1 MIINISLCHLFS
13 AKLYII
19 SMQRII
25 VFFISCCFAL
35 SVHAGDTTALTL
47 NGKQF
52 VQCDSIEFVWN
63 GHAIH
68 QPYPLASLHLWIDNL
83 ETGQRWKLRYP
94 ILNGEAAGALE
105 IAEDLKPGT
114 YAFNFMAADHYLE
127 IYGKLRKVKL
137 KMALNHETG
146 KMDTIAVYDQP
157 GSLAQEMEYTLVGR
171 AGVLYDSVLRVQNDG
186 RFRIPP
192 LVFGDTARL
201 VFDPEKERSNYIIDM
216 TTPLDTAF
224 TPFWAQT
231 VFVKIGI
238 DSSFTAKDTSDYQFG
253 MAGNYPNSITLE
265 EVKVTGPSKIKQFE
279 KDFVSPQF
287 RNFQARTLNGLDSD
301 EIMRFNSI
309 WDYLRANTPGM
320 ILQQNGFQRTAF
332 WRGQPV
338 AFFLDEVLVD
348 ATTITMPP
356 QDIAMIKVYPPP
368 SMISAQAPG
377 GAVAIYTKRGGD
389 KQKTSPYNYI
399 VMGYTQG
406 EARWTGNR

>member
-1 MIINISLCHLFS
+1 
-13 AKLYII
+13 
-19 SMQRII
+19 MQRII
-25 VFFISCCFAL
+25 VFIIACCFAL
-35 SVHAGDTTALTL
+35 SVHAGDTTALTM
-47 NGKQF
+47 
-52 VQCDSIEFVWN
+52 N

-68 QPYPLASLHLWIDNL
+68 QPYPLASLHVWIDNL

-105 IAEDLKPGT
+105 IAHNMKPGS

-127 IYGKLRKVKL
+127 IHGKLRKVKL

-146 KMDTIAVYDQP
+146 KMDTIAV
-157 GSLAQEMEYTLVGR
+157 
-171 AGVLYDSVLRVQNDG
+171 
-186 RFRIPP
+186 
-192 LVFGDTARL
+192 
-201 VFDPEKERSNYIIDM
+201 FDPEKERSTYIIEM
-216 TTPLDTAF
+216 ITPLDTAF

-231 VFVKIGI
+231 VFVKVGV
-238 DSSFTAKDTSDYQFG
+238 DSVITGKDTTDYRFAMSD
-253 MAGNYPNSITLE
+253 NYPNSITLE

-287 RNFQARTLNGLDSD
+287 KNFQARTLNGLDTD
-301 EIMRFNSI
+301 DIMKFNSV
-309 WDYLRANTPGM
+309 WDYLRANSSGM

-332 WRGQPV
+332 WRGQHV

-348 ATTITMPP
+348 ASSITMPP
-356 QDIAMIKVYPPP
+356 QDIALIKIFPPP

-406 EARWTGNR
+406 EAEWAGNR